1 MAASRTFK
9 LWFLAGTTFLLSLS
23 ACTTTQT
30 PAALSEKEQKDYLQ
44 KGQMLAQQSFAALS
58 GRLMSAIEAG
68 GVPHAIEYCHTAAL
82 PLVDSLSKVYKANI
96 RRTSLKVRNS
106 KDTPR
111 DWEKAILQSFQQE
124 LAAGKR
130 PTPVVKVLDKK
141 QIAFATPIY
150 MAQPCLKCHGK
161 LGETLTEQHYTSIK
175 KLYPTDQ
182 AIGYVD
188 GEWRGMWSITFFR
201 K

>member
-1 MAASRTFK
+1 MATAHTFK
-9 LWFLAGTTFLLSLS
+9 LWFLAGSTFLLLLS

-30 PAALSEKEQKDYLQ
+30 PAELSEKEQKDYLQ

-58 GRLMSAIEAG
+58 ARLMSAIETG
-68 GVPHAIEYCHTAAL
+68 GVPHAIQYCHTAAL
-82 PLVDSLSKVYKANI
+82 PLVDSLSKAYKANI
-96 RRTSLKVRNS
+96 RRTSLKVRNPQ
-106 KDTPR
+106 DTPL
-111 DWEKAILQSFQQE
+111 DWEKNILQSYQQE
-124 LAAGKR
+124 LTAGKR
-130 PTPVVKVLDKK
+130 PTPLVKVLDKK
-141 QIAFATPIY
+141 RIAFAAPIY

-161 LGETLTEQHYTSIK
+161 LGETLNEQHYAAVK
-175 KLYPTDQ
+175 KLYPADQ

>member
-1 MAASRTFK
+1 MAISRTIKIWVF
-9 LWFLAGTTFLLSLS
+9 AGSTFLLLLS
-23 ACTTTQT
+23 ACTTTQKT
-30 PAALSEKEQKDYLQ
+30 VELSEKEQKDYHQ
-44 KGQMLAQQSFAALS
+44 KGQMLAQQSFTALS

-82 PLVDSLSKVYKANI
+82 PLVDSLSKANKAII
-96 RRTSLKVRNS
+96 RRTSFKVRNPQ
-106 KDTPR
+106 DTPQ

-141 QIAFATPIY
+141 HIAFATPIY

-161 LGETLTEQHYTSIK
+161 LGETLTELHYSTIK
-175 KLYPTDQ
+175 KRYPADQ
-182 AIGYVD
+182 AIGYVEGD
-188 GEWRGMWSITFFR
+188 LRGMWSITFFR

>member
-1 MAASRTFK
+1 MTPFHRFK
-9 LWFLAGTTFLLSLS
+9 LFTLTGILLLLST
-23 ACTTTQT
+23 CTTTQT
-30 PAALSEKEQKDYLQ
+30 TTQLSEKEQKDYLQ
-44 KGQMLAQQSFAALS
+44 KGQVLAQQSFAALS
-58 GRLMSAIEAG
+58 GRLMSAIETG

-82 PLVDSLSKVYKANI
+82 PLVDSLSKVYQASI
-96 RRTSLKVRNS
+96 RRTSLKVRNPE
-106 KDTPR
+106 DAPL
-111 DWEKAILQSFQQE
+111 DWEKTILQSFQQE

-141 QIAFATPIY
+141 HIAFVTPIY

-161 LGETLTEQHYTSIK
+161 LGETLNEQHYSTIK
-175 KLYPTDQ
+175 KFYPQDQ

-188 GEWRGMWSITFFR
+188 GDWRGMWSITFFR

>member
-1 MAASRTFK
+1 MATSHTFK
-9 LWFLAGTTFLLSLS
+9 LWFFAGSTFLLLLS

-82 PLVDSLSKVYKANI
+82 PLVDSLSKIYKAKI
-96 RRTSLKVRNS
+96 RRTSLKVRNP
-106 KDTPR
+106 KDTPQ

-130 PTPVVKVLDKK
+130 PTPVVKALNKK

-161 LGETLTEQHYTSIK
+161 LGETLTEQHYTAIK

>member
-9 LWFLAGTTFLLSLS
+9 LWVLAGSTFLLLLS
-23 ACTTTQT
+23 ACTTTQA
-30 PAALSEKEQKDYLQ
+30 PAELSEKEQKDYLQ

-68 GVPHAIEYCHTAAL
+68 GVPHAIKYCHTAAL
-82 PLVDSLSKVYKANI
+82 PLVDSLSKVYKASI
-96 RRTSLKVRNS
+96 RRTSLKVRNPE
-106 KDTPR
+106 DTPR
-111 DWEKAILQSFQQE
+111 DWEKSILQSYQQE
-124 LAAGKR
+124 LSAGKR
-130 PTPVVKVLDKK
+130 PTPVVKILDKK
-141 QIAFATPIY
+141 HIAFATPIY

-161 LGETLTEQHYTSIK
+161 LGETLNEQNYTAIK
-175 KLYPTDQ
+175 KLYPSDQ

>member
-1 MAASRTFK
+1 MAIAHKFK
-9 LWFLAGTTFLLSLS
+9 LRVFAGITFLLLLS
-23 ACTTTQT
+23 TCTTTQRPT
-30 PAALSEKEQKDYLQ
+30 ELSDKEQKDYLQ

-68 GVPHAIEYCHTAAL
+68 GVPHAIEYCHSAAL
-82 PLVDSLSKVYKANI
+82 PLVDSLSKIYQANI
-96 RRTSLKVRNS
+96 RRTSLKVRNPQ
-106 KDTPR
+106 DAPL
-111 DWEKAILQSFQQE
+111 DWEKAILQSYQQE

-130 PTPVVKVLDKK
+130 PTPVVKALDKK
-141 QIAFATPIY
+141 YIAFATPIY

-161 LGETLTEQHYTSIK
+161 LGETLNEQHYTAIK
-175 KLYPTDQ
+175 KRYPSDQ
-182 AIGYVD
+182 AIGYVE

>member
-9 LWFLAGTTFLLSLS
+9 LLVFAGSTFLFLLS

-30 PAALSEKEQKDYLQ
+30 TSELSEKEQKDYLQ
-44 KGQMLAQQSFAALS
+44 KGQMFAQQSFAALS

-68 GVPHAIEYCHTAAL
+68 GIPHAIEYCHTAAL
-82 PLVDSLSKVYKANI
+82 PLVDSLSRVYQASI
-96 RRTSLKVRNS
+96 RRTSLKVRNPQ
-106 KDTPR
+106 DTPQ
-111 DWEKAILQSFQQE
+111 DWEKAILQSYQQE

-130 PTPVVKVLDKK
+130 PTPWVKALDKK
-141 QIAFATPIY
+141 HIAFAAPIY

-161 LGETLTEQHYTSIK
+161 LGETLNEQHYTTIK
-175 KLYPTDQ
+175 KLYPSDQ
-182 AIGYVD
+182 AIGYVEGD
-188 GEWRGMWSITFFR
+188 LRGMWSITFLR

>member
-82 PLVDSLSKVYKANI
+82 PLVDSLSKVYKAKI
-96 RRTSLKVRNS
+96 RRTSLKVRNP
-106 KDTPR
+106 KDTPQ